1 MRTSD
6 LKRSESTKVFVP
18 SLEFQII
25 GKRQTSNTK
34 SDRSLDTSDTR
45 KRADK
50 LRTSPHCARHND
62 LAAEFAHAETN
73 ERGGGKCV
81 TSEGSNEV
89 S

>member
-6 LKRSESTKVFVP
+6 LKRSEVP
-18 SLEFQII
+18 SFHPSSFRELENVKLSI
-25 GKRQTSNTK
+25 TK

-73 ERGGGKCV
+73 ERGGGKNCD
-81 TSEGSNEV
+81 ERGK
-89 S
+89 